1 MSDFKIP
8 FSRIFW
14 PSLLAIIIAV
24 FVGLFMFLLVIGGII
39 GSFSEFGPEPIAVNE
54 NSILHMQLNGQ
65 IQDKSTA
72 TFDAGSFTVENQ
84 MGLPDLLYGLEQAEQ
99 DDNIK
104 GIFIDIGDVS
114 CGFSTARTL
123 RNAIAE
129 FQKSGKFVV
138 AYYSGEYIS
147 QKEYYIGSVA
157 KENYAFPSAPFQ
169 FNGLGGDMMFFKNM
183 LDKLEIEVEII
194 RGKNNDFKSAVEP
207 FFRTNMSDSSR
218 VQSERYIGSIWE
230 DFKLDI
236 SKERKLTPTALNKI
250 ADEIIIR
257 DTEDALENK
266 LIDGLKYRDEMM
278 SYLMEKVGVESDE
291 DLAFQNFEE
300 YAHRLFVDDQIIL
313 SSQNPSIA
321 VVLAEGDVSRD
332 GDGLSSIKLCK
343 ILSKLRQDDNIKI
356 IVLRINSPG
365 GSALASEEIWREVS
379 LTNKVKKVIISMGD
393 VAASGGYYIATPS
406 SRIFAEST
414 TITGSIGVF
423 GMIPY
428 TGKMFENKLGITF
441 DKISTNKH
449 SVLSTNQKLS
459 PEELQITQEE
469 VDKIYDQFLTRVAD
483 GRNLSKTRVNE
494 IARGRVWTGKD
505 AKRIGLVDEL
515 GGLKEAIN
523 YAAKQINSNAT
534 DVIYYPKQKED
545 KFATFFKMIEEET
558 EESELKIQS
567 NTIPAEFVSF
577 YKKLKEIENRTG
589 MQMRLPFDIVFN

>member
-1 MSDFKIP
+1 
-8 FSRIFW
+8 
-14 PSLLAIIIAV
+14 
-24 FVGLFMFLLVIGGII
+24 
-39 GSFSEFGPEPIAVNE
+39 
-54 NSILHMQLNGQ
+54 
-65 IQDKSTA
+65 
-72 TFDAGSFTVENQ
+72 
-84 MGLPDLLYGLEQAEQ
+84 
-99 DDNIK
+99 
-104 GIFIDIGDVS
+104 
-114 CGFSTARTL
+114 
-123 RNAIAE
+123 
-129 FQKSGKFVV
+129 
-138 AYYSGEYIS
+138 
-147 QKEYYIGSVA
+147 
-157 KENYAFPSAPFQ
+157 
-169 FNGLGGDMMFFKNM
+169 
-183 LDKLEIEVEII
+183 
-194 RGKNNDFKSAVEP
+194 
-207 FFRTNMSDSSR
+207 
-218 VQSERYIGSIWE
+218 
-230 DFKLDI
+230 
-236 SKERKLTPTALNKI
+236 
-250 ADEIIIR
+250 
-257 DTEDALENK
+257 
-266 LIDGLKYRDEMM
+266 
-278 SYLMEKVGVESDE
+278 
-291 DLAFQNFEE
+291 
-300 YAHRLFVDDQIIL
+300 
-313 SSQNPSIA
+313 
-321 VVLAEGDVSRD
+321 
-332 GDGLSSIKLCK
+332 
-343 ILSKLRQDDNIKI
+343 
-356 IVLRINSPG
+356 
-365 GSALASEEIWREVS
+365 
-379 LTNKVKKVIISMGD
+379 MGD